1 MKHTNPCKNKL
12 LGALC
17 LVTLLSIPSVSYAQL
32 DIWTPVGPGIAAGDT
47 MFSIAVDPN
56 FSDTV
61 YVGSSSS
68 VLKEHLAEEQ
78 FGLLLLHFPET

>member
-78 FGLLLLHFPET
+78 F